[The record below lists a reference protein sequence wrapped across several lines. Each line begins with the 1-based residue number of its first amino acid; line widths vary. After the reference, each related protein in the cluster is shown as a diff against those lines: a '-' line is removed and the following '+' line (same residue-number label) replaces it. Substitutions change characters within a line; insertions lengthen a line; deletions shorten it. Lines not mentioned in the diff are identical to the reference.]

1 MKGGINLRELSQ
13 YHKIEYNMEEQYH
26 SMKRV
31 LAESDRLIKISREP
45 EEGWKTMEMDE
56 KCTMSVRANK
66 TLMELKSRGI
76 LDIDIK
82 HALIIAYLIKLYTE
96 CFPFCKEAFD
106 VQQPT
111 KLEKIGFIRLSIP
124 IPLIKD
130 RSCLLRGIGFQ
141 YKEKPH
147 KVCIYAEGVT
157 ENK

>member
-1 MKGGINLRELSQ
+1 
-13 YHKIEYNMEEQYH
+13 
-26 SMKRV
+26 MKRV
-31 LAESDRLIKISREP
+31 FAESERLIQISKEP
-45 EEGWKTMEMDE
+45 EEGWKTMQMDE

-106 VQQPT
+106 IQQPT

-141 YKEKPH
+141 YKERPH
-147 KVCIYAEGVT
+147 KVCIYAEGIT
-157 ENK
+157 DNKDYLQRHNIDPKNYMKNR